1 MYLILALLFETFA
14 PPKGNEDCYSPG
26 GVIIQNRPF
35 RQAQM
40 GTVFQYGHMGTPTE
54 YYCSH
59 MALLEQKSKWRL
71 FPYHHMG
78 TTAI

>member
-1 MYLILALLFETFA
+1 MLSLKDSFGIVCACMY
-14 PPKGNEDCYSPG
+14 
-26 GVIIQNRPF
+26 VISLGRVFIQNRPF
-35 RQAQM
+35 RQGQM

-59 MALLEQKSKWRL
+59 MTLLERKSKWRL

-78 TTAI
+78 TIAI